1 MKNERLERAQ
11 KFKESKKSEIINK
24 LKESKVV
31 ENSPPVKQNRKVTA
45 ADKEA
50 ARLSKQLH
58 KEISSAMKG
67 VAKVMEHAFN

>member
-45 ADKEA
+45 ADKDA

>member
-1 MKNERLERAQ
+1 MKNDRLERAQ
-11 KFKESKKSEIINK
+11 KFKESKKSEILNK

-31 ENSPPVKQNRKVTA
+31 ENSPPIKQTRKA
-45 ADKEA
+45 APADKEA